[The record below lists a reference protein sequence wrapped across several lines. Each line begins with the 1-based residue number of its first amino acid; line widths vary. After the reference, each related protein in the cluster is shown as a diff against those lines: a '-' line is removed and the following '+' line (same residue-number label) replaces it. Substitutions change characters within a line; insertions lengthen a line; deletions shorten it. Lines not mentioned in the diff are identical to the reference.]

1 MIRPVC
7 LMAAPCP
14 GPVTR
19 RGSVSSRVGP
29 VRGPSLTAAEWRA
42 RGRLR
47 TWDSVEDENRIPEPG
62 WLCFPG
68 IQVLTT

>member
-1 MIRPVC
+1 
-7 LMAAPCP
+7 MAAPCP

-19 RGSVSSRVGP
+19 SGSVGSTVGL

-42 RGRLR
+42 GARLR

-68 IQVLTT
+68 IQVSTT